1 VTLGIVAIAVL
12 VVLVIIIALIGSA
25 LSGIF
30 TASIYRF
37 VTKGD
42 GGPMFNNQVLST
54 AFRPKN

>member
-1 VTLGIVAIAVL
+1 M
-12 VVLVIIIALIGSA
+12 IIIALIGSA

-30 TASIYRF
+30 TASMYRF

-54 AFRPKN
+54 AFRQK